1 MGFARHGRMLAGA
14 LVVVL
19 AVVALVGFAV
29 RSPGVAVRSIDLND
43 AGVWVTN
50 NKDSLFGRLNR
61 AAGALDSGFYA
72 PGGARAGDTSRL
84 DVRQEAGTVIAIDRT
99 ISTVYPVDVRAGL
112 PLIDQGAV
120 IAQDAVIDMRGGT
133 VAALDIKTGRIWATR
148 YRDGEASPT
157 VPVLRDL
164 ASASEPI
171 ASLTALSGASS
182 DRAALAVA
190 MDGTIYA
197 ADVTGR
203 TVTITPAE
211 GGFAEPRIGTSVTRS
226 SVAVS
231 AVGRHRILAEPD
243 SGAVQVDD
251 AAPVVQRAAAGLVLQ
266 EPSSEGTAVIVAT
279 PLALWQLPLDGSAAK
294 ALFAAGTGRPARP
307 VIVSGCA
314 LGAWGGDR
322 GTAARS
328 CGGRQAVET
337 PVSRNAPLR
346 QPVFRVNRDQVVV
359 NDLTNGA
366 LVDVERK
373 TASDDWA
380 GIVRP
385 LKADKDAKGPKK
397 TGASSS
403 SQAPTVTRGE
413 FGARPGRTTVLHVLD
428 NVQDIA
434 GHIRAITSV
443 EHVTGGRAQISPDLQ
458 TVSFTLDPKAKRAGF
473 DFVVDAGGPSRTGHV
488 DVTPKPS
495 GNAAP
500 LRREQAADPIWTV
513 PAAGVISVPVL
524 GQWRDGEGDAL
535 ALFDAS
541 VSDGVVRTTGE
552 GNLEL
557 AAPATGGVVDITY
570 RVTDGRSKSQP
581 AHVRVDVQDPQ
592 ATQRKSAVT
601 RPDVVAAEPGSPV
614 TFRPTVN
621 DLPGSDPTDP
631 SATISLDGDVTFTR
645 SAKRPL
651 NVTTDPAT
659 GTVTVTAA
667 KEGSYTLGYR
677 AAYGS
682 ADPAPGQVR
691 LEVRPAKRAGAP
703 VAMPDTASVRGLA
716 PALVD
721 VIGNDIDPAGRVLT
735 VQSATVEPKDAMTA
749 ATVGGRWLRLMPTG
763 VKASAP
769 PVVSY
774 EVSNGEETATG
785 QVSVALL
792 APLES
797 DQVVVR
803 ADAAVVRAG
812 DSTLI
817 PALENDS
824 TLSGGPLTLKANVPG
839 APGPGQLL
847 VTDPVDP
854 TSKDVGAAYVSGSA
868 IRFLAPAKVASPRT
882 LAIDYVAVTDTGESG
897 SGRVMVIV
905 QPLPSQAQANAI
917 PTPEP
922 LEARTVQGDTV
933 TIPVATS
940 GHDPDGD
947 SSVVTGIASAPRLGR
962 IMGFG
967 PNSIVYQAYPQS
979 RGTDVFTYSVSDA
992 FGAMATA
999 SVRVA
1004 VVPAG
1009 DPQLAVPLPD
1019 TMTVA
1024 PGAHVTINPLA
1035 NDLFAKGDP
1044 VTIVPLAQNN
1054 PKLPAGVALQ
1064 SPQGPVTATAPPIG
1078 KSLTVTYG
1086 LTGNAGPSS
1095 LSTVTIRSAED
1106 AQLPPRIT
1114 DHVAKATSVDS
1125 ATVDVLTGASDPDG
1139 DSAKLQVTS
1148 VASSN
1153 ARIAGAKVVISVTD
1167 VPQAIP
1173 YVVTDEAGSSAAAV
1187 IYVPAAGSGG
1197 PFAIPGKAIALPEGG
1212 SADIR
1217 LGDYIDS
1224 PTGSRVVL
1232 ADGRY
1237 PVLTSPAKALRPRVT
1252 KPGAT
1257 SVTVAAEKGFS
1268 GPAALLFSV
1277 TDVPKGAAD
1286 AAPPTL
1292 VSIPVQVGD
1301 DQPLLRCPPSAFD
1314 LVAGAEPMTLDVA
1327 SLCHVWTSDPAAA
1340 AGLTY
1345 DAAWVDAAAGI
1356 DLAGS
1361 GSNRI
1366 SLSARADAKAGVAG
1380 KFSIAVSGATGP
1392 GAVMSVRV
1400 TKELPPPTISP
1411 IRLDHV
1417 KAGESVSVDLAE
1429 AMTSPLPAPTFAAL
1443 SVSQA
1448 PGAKVSASVQGS
1460 RITLTPAANAT
1471 GVLTVGV
1478 TATDSAGSRD
1488 RIVTGSIT
1496 LSIFAKPDPPS
1507 RVVAQISTLAASAEV
1522 SWQAGAANGS
1532 PIDYFEVSGVGS
1544 PKRCAASPCAITGL
1558 PVGDEVSFTVRAH
1571 NEAGFS
1577 DPSPA
1582 SAPVTIDEVPKP
1594 PTGLR
1599 VTPGGDGEL
1608 NLSWTAAQTTGSR
1621 LTGYD
1626 LSVQPGVT
1634 GAGQQLGPGATSTTV
1649 RGLTNGQKYTFTL
1662 AARNAVGSSVPV
1674 TASGTPV
1681 GPPSAPVLAEPSVRD
1696 NGDGINGV
1704 VDLSWSASSANAP
1717 GAVSYTLSMNGSPIS
1732 SCSGISATSCSS
1744 PPVTYGASVSFRVE
1758 AKNSAGMTASSDS
1771 VSVTPEGQ
1779 PSPWSSVPTS
1789 KATGSSGEVTISF
1802 TTPPTNSGVNTLTAF
1817 FLGQRLAISSYGPS
1831 AQSDTVT
1838 LNVGVNVPVTVK
1850 LQLCNAKGLCST
1862 SDGII
1867 VEPYGAPDTPVVSV
1881 RAEGTVIYWSVSLP
1895 GGGMG
1900 RPATMSVSSSDPNF
1914 GGPSSLKVP
1923 ATGDYA
1929 SGEYSFDTGQ
1939 YDTTVDVTATVAAEG
1954 GTSSSTGSA
1963 ITGSKPADATIDL
1976 QRGTESTDPAVCG
1989 VEGTCYQVV
1998 IVAENFDSGGA
2009 TCTVD
2014 VLGQVA
2020 VGNGANTFGYVL
2032 AAPTLSASCSD
2043 GVESASDTE
2052 PWGL

>member
-1 MGFARHGRMLAGA
+1 MGFARRGRSLAGSM
-14 LVVVL
+14 VVLL
-19 AVVALVGFAV
+19 AVVTLVGYAV
-29 RSPGVAVRSIDLND
+29 RSPGLAVRSVDLND
-43 AGVWVTN
+43 AGIWVTN

-72 PGGARAGDTSRL
+72 PGGARADDTSRL

-99 ISTVYPVDVRAGL
+99 ISTIYPVDVRAGL
-112 PLIDQGAV
+112 PDADQGAV
-120 IAQDAVIDMRGGT
+120 IAPDAVIDMRGGT
-133 VAALDIKTGRIWATR
+133 IAALDIKTGRIWATR
-148 YRDGEASPT
+148 YRDGDAPPT
-157 VPVLRDL
+157 VPQLRDL
-164 ASASEPI
+164 AAASEPI
-171 ASLTALSGASS
+171 ASLTALAGAAS
-182 DRAALAVA
+182 DGAALAVA
-190 MDGTIYA
+190 VDGTIYA

-211 GGFAEPRIGTSVTRS
+211 GGFAEPEVGSSVKRG
-226 SVAVS
+226 SVAVT

-251 AAPVVQRAAAGLVLQ
+251 AAPVLQRSAAGLVLQ
-266 EPSSEGTAVIVAT
+266 EPSDAGTDVVVAT
-279 PLALWQLPLDGSAAK
+279 SVALWQVPLGGDAAK
-294 ALFAAGTGRPARP
+294 ALFAAGTGPPARP

-314 LGAWGGDR
+314 FGAWGGER
-322 GTAARS
+322 GTTVRS
-328 CGGRQAVET
+328 CGGSQAVET
-337 PVSRNAPLR
+337 PVSRKTPLR

-359 NDLTNGA
+359 NDLTNGV

-373 TASDDWA
+373 ATSDDWA
-380 GIVRP
+380 GILRP
-385 LKADKDAKGPKK
+385 LKAVKNAKGPKK
-397 TGASSS
+397 TGSISASE
-403 SQAPTVTRGE
+403 APTVTRGE
-413 FGARPGRTTVLHVLD
+413 FGARPGRTTILHVLD
-428 NVQDIA
+428 NVQDLA
-434 GHIRAITSV
+434 GRIRAVTSLA
-443 EHVTGGRAQISPDLQ
+443 HVTGGRAQISADLQ

-473 DFVVDAGGPSRTGHV
+473 DFAVDAGGPSRTGHV
-488 DVTPKPS
+488 DVTPKPTS
-495 GNAAP
+495 NSAP
-500 LRREQAADPIWTV
+500 TRREQTADPIWTV
-513 PAAGVISVPVL
+513 PSSGVISVPVL
-524 GQWRDGEGDAL
+524 GQWRDGEGDAV
-535 ALFDAS
+535 ALLDAS
-541 VSDGVVRTTGE
+541 VTDGVVRTTGE

-557 AAPATGGVVDITY
+557 AAPAIGGVVDITY

-581 AHVRVDVQDPQ
+581 VHVRVDVQDPQ

-601 RPDVVAAEPGSPV
+601 RPDVVAAEPGSAV

-651 NVTTDPAT
+651 SVSTDPAT
-659 GTVTVTAA
+659 GAVTVTAT

-691 LEVRPAKRAGAP
+691 LEVRAAQREGAP
-703 VAMPDTASVRGLA
+703 IAMPDTASVRGLA

-721 VIGNDIDPAGRVLT
+721 VIGNDTDPAGRVLT
-735 VQSATVEPKDAMTA
+735 VQSATVEPKNAMTV

-763 VKASAP
+763 VKTSAP
-769 PVVSY
+769 PVISY
-774 EVSNGEETATG
+774 VVSNGEQTATG

-792 APLES
+792 APLET

-803 ADAAVVRAG
+803 ADSAVVRSG

-824 TLSGGPLTLKANVPG
+824 TLSGGPLTLQANVPG

-847 VTDPVDP
+847 VTDPIDP
-854 TSKDVGAAYVSGSA
+854 TSKDVGAAYVSGSS
-868 IRFLAPAKVASPRT
+868 IRFLAPAKVPSPRT

-905 QPLPSQAQANAI
+905 QPLPSQAQANAT

-962 IMGFG
+962 VMGFG
-967 PNSIVYQAYPQS
+967 PNSIVYQAYPKS

-992 FGAMATA
+992 FGATATA

-1019 TMTVA
+1019 TMTAA

-1054 PKLPAGVALQ
+1054 PKLPAGVALA
-1064 SPQGPVTATAPPIG
+1064 SAQGPLTATAPPIG
-1078 KSLTVTYG
+1078 RSLAITYG
-1086 LTGNAGPSS
+1086 LTGNAGTSS
-1095 LSTVTIRSAED
+1095 LSTVTIRSAAG

-1125 ATVDVLTGASDPDG
+1125 ATVDVLTGAFDPDG
-1139 DSAKLQVTS
+1139 DSAKLRVSS
-1148 VASSN
+1148 VASDKAKTS
-1153 ARIAGAKVVISVTD
+1153 GAKVVISVTD

-1212 SADIR
+1212 SVDIR
-1217 LGDYIDS
+1217 LGEYIGS
-1224 PTGSRVVL
+1224 PTGGRIVL
-1232 ADGRY
+1232 ADGDD
-1237 PVLTSPAKALRPRVT
+1237 PVLTSPAKALRTRAT

-1257 SVTVAAEKGFS
+1257 SVTVAAEKGFT

-1277 TDVPKGAAD
+1277 TDAPKGAANT
-1286 AAPPTL
+1286 APPTL

-1301 DQPLLRCPPSAFD
+1301 DEPMLRCPPSAFD
-1314 LVAGAEPMTLDVA
+1314 LVAGGEPVALDIA

-1345 DAAWVDAAAGI
+1345 DVAWVDAAEGI
-1356 DLAGS
+1356 DLEGS

-1366 SLSARADAKAGVAG
+1366 TLSARPDAKAGVAG
-1380 KFSIAVSGATGP
+1380 KFRISVSGTKGAGAT
-1392 GAVMSVRV
+1392 MSVRV

-1411 IRLDHV
+1411 VRLDHV
-1417 KAGESVSVDLAE
+1417 KAGEPVTVDLAE
-1429 AMTSPLPAPTFAAL
+1429 VMTSPLPAPKFQAL
-1443 SVSQA
+1443 SVSPA
-1448 PGAKVSASVQGS
+1448 PGARVAAAVQGS
-1460 RITLTPAANAT
+1460 RITLTPAADAT
-1471 GVLTVGV
+1471 GVLTVDV
-1478 TATDSAGSRD
+1478 TATDSANAKD
-1488 RIVTGSIT
+1488 RIVTGSIA

-1532 PIDYFEVSGVGS
+1532 PIDYFEVSGAGS
-1544 PKRCAASPCAITGL
+1544 LKRCAASPCTITGL

-1571 NEAGFS
+1571 NEAGLS

-1594 PTGLR
+1594 PTGFR
-1599 VTPGGDGEL
+1599 AVPGGDGEL
-1608 NLSWTAAQTTGSR
+1608 DLSWTAAQTTGSR
-1621 LTGYD
+1621 LTAYD
-1626 LSVQPGVT
+1626 LSVQPGVP
-1634 GAGQQLGPGATSTTV
+1634 GAAQQLGPGATSTTV
-1649 RGLTNGQKYTFTL
+1649 RGLTNGQNYTFTL
-1662 AARNAVGSSVPV
+1662 VARNAVGASVPV

-1681 GPPSAPVLAEPSVRD
+1681 GPPGPPVLGEPSVRD
-1696 NGDGINGV
+1696 NGDGLNGV

-1717 GAVSYTLSMNGSPIS
+1717 GAVSYTLSMNGSPLS
-1732 SCSGISATSCSS
+1732 ACSGIAATSCSS
-1744 PPVTYGASVSFRVE
+1744 PPVPYGVSVSFRVE

-1779 PSPWSSVPTS
+1779 PSPWASVPTWT
-1789 KATGSSGEVTISF
+1789 ATGASGEVTISF
-1802 TTPPTNSGVNTLTAF
+1802 TTPATNSGVNTLSAM
-1817 FLGQRLAISSYGPS
+1817 FLGQRPVIGSYGPN

-1838 LNVGVNVPVTVK
+1838 LNVGVNAPVTVK
-1850 LQLCNAKGLCST
+1850 LQLCNAKSLCST
-1862 SDGII
+1862 ADGIV
-1867 VEPYGAPDTPVVSV
+1867 VEPYGAPNSPAVSV

-1900 RPATMSVSSSDPNF
+1900 RSASISVSSSDPNF
-1914 GGPSSLKVP
+1914 TGPASLDVP

-1939 YDTTVDVTATVAAEG
+1939 YDITVDITASVSAAG
-1954 GTSSSTGSA
+1954 GSPSNTGSA
-1963 ITGSKPADATIDL
+1963 TTGPKPADATIDL
-1976 QRGTESTDPAVCG
+1976 QRGAESTDPAVCG

-1998 IVAENFDSGGA
+1998 IVADNFDSGGA
-2009 TCTVD
+2009 SCAVD
-2014 VLGQVA
+2014 VLGDVA
-2020 VGNGANTFGYVL
+2020 VGNGSNVFGYVM
-2032 AAPTLSASCSD
+2032 AASSLSASCSD